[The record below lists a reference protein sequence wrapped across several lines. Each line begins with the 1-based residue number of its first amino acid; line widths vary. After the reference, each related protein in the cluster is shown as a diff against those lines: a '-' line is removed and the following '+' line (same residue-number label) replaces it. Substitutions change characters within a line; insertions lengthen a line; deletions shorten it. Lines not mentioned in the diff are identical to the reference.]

1 MSYQVVQYTTTV
13 IVLFFFFIN
22 YSCTLQEQFHIGLD
36 TPLQNK
42 KTHEVAVRA
51 NTHFVAFRKENIN
64 TGGNAALVCISAKR
78 SIIED

>member
-1 MSYQVVQYTTTV
+1 MAYQVVRYTITLV
-13 IVLFFFFIN
+13 DSSLLIK

-64 TGGNAALVCISAKR
+64 TGGNAALVCISA
-78 SIIED
+78 